1 MTVSRVI
8 NNEDSVRAS
17 TRAAVLKAI
26 EKLGYSPNKAARSL
40 ASATNMRIG
49 LLSIHPN
56 STYLGAIL
64 LGVLEQAR
72 QSDTQVVII
81 EYDPDAD
88 PGKLIRSI
96 GQSDLNGLLVAPPV
110 ADNPA
115 FLRRLQR
122 KVSAIT
128 TIGTQNVEAGI
139 SSVFVDDYKAAA
151 AMARHLIGLGHQ
163 RIGFIKG
170 GTQHLSSGMREKGY
184 RDALIEAD
192 LEVDEALIA
201 QGDYSYRSG
210 LEAADQLLKL
220 KPMPTAIFASN
231 DDMAAAAVATAH
243 RHGLDV
249 PRDIS
254 VGGFDDTSL
263 ATAVWPEITTIHQP
277 LAHMARAAIEILEK
291 EIRGRRTDAP
301 PKSENLEFAFHLV
314 KRQSDAPLAAPA
326 AKGRRK
332 ARGGSAADVRA

>member
-8 NNEDSVRAS
+8 NNEDSVRPT

-40 ASATNMRIG
+40 ASATQMRIG

-81 EYDPDAD
+81 EYDPDND
-88 PGKLIRSI
+88 PSKLIRSI
-96 GQSDLNGLLVAPPV
+96 GQSDINGLLVAPPV
-110 ADNPA
+110 ADDPA
-115 FLRRLQR
+115 FLRHLQR
-122 KVSAIT
+122 KVTAIT
-128 TIGTQNVEAGI
+128 TIGTQNVEPGV
-139 SSVFVDDYKAAA
+139 SSVFVDDYRAARE
-151 AMARHLIGLGHQ
+151 MARHLIGLGHR

-170 GTQHLSSGMREKGY
+170 GSQHLSSGMREKGY
-184 RDALIEAD
+184 RDALIDAD
-192 LEVDEALIA
+192 LEVDEDLIM

-220 KPMPTAIFASN
+220 RPMPTAIFASN
-231 DDMAAAAVATAH
+231 DDMAAAAVASAH
-243 RHGLDV
+243 RNGLDV
-249 PRDIS
+249 PNEIS

-277 LAHMARAAIEILEK
+277 LAQMARAAIQMLEK
-291 EIRGRRTDAP
+291 EIRGRRADGQSRA
-301 PKSENLEFAFHLV
+301 ENLEFTFHIV
-314 KRQSDAPLAAPA
+314 KRQSDGPPPAVPLRRAA
-326 AKGRRK
+326 RRRSG
-332 ARGGSAADVRA
+332 ATSRG